1 MKIIPLTKLIN
12 NNNIEMLMI
21 DYLNDIM
28 NIYDLFFPTIVSIG
42 TILNNRIIFNH
53 SNVYAHTK
61 ESSSNEVKIYKNDYN
76 NVCLNDNNISH
87 ILLFNYNNIIVSA
100 NINFNRINIY
110 SSLGLS
116 ISYISS
122 QLKIH
127 ITNVIPTFSGQSY
140 IIHLLVDRKG
150 ISDV

>member
-12 NNNIEMLMI
+12 NNNIEILMI

-61 ESSSNEVKIYKNDYN
+61 ESSSNEVQISRNDYN
-76 NVCLNDNNISH
+76 NVCLNDNNILH

-100 NINFNRINIY
+100 NINFNRININ

-122 QLKIH
+122 QLQVH
-127 ITNVIPTFSGQSY
+127 ITNVIPKFSGQSY
-140 IIHLLVDRKG
+140 IIHLLVDKKG